1 MVSFFKPIRLGST
14 PNTFSKKWSVLFLHY
29 LMLNTISFGLLHCFH
44 YSQGFQMKSIDTY
57 FACLQLQP
65 IIPLD
70 IKALNFWSHSQL
82 LHMFST
88 RFLISILQSLLKFQ
102 ATFRC
107 LFGLWLPQAN
117 RHKHSFSIIQKT
129 LLQKKIY
136 FYSIGYV

>member
-1 MVSFFKPIRLGST
+1 MLSFFKPIRLGST
-14 PNTFSKKWSVLFLHY
+14 PNTFSKKCSVLFLHY
-29 LMLNTISFGLLHCFH
+29 LMLNSISFGLLHCFH
-44 YSQGFQMKSIDTY
+44 YSQGFQIQSIDTY
-57 FACLQLQP
+57 FAYLQIQP

-117 RHKHSFSIIQKT
+117 RHKRSFLYYPEKPIT
-129 LLQKKIY
+129 E
-136 FYSIGYV
+136 